1 MKRIAC
7 LLSVLVAVACA
18 TAPAP
23 PPGPRTFTDVSLVGY
38 WHREPRQWDAGRF
51 APHVSWQAPDGR
63 ERWLFEAFLFLEG
76 FDAVHGK
83 NLVISPSGLSAG
95 KEEWQYQLDLW
106 LGEGGS
112 VKALDEACGAVS
124 ARIGAPPAKRGV
136 IIGLPDASMF
146 EEFADKASSTAYW
159 GDGLDF
165 ARVED
170 RMKALRW
177 YMDSAREMFDALQCR
192 YLDLAG
198 FYITSE
204 EIYLPYDVDVN
215 SRYKNWEEIV
225 PQLSEYCH
233 STGQGLYWIPYHMAP
248 GYKYWK
254 DLGIDQ
260 AWMQP
265 NWYWDLKEEGRH
277 PFEKTLAAIQEADL
291 AGMELELEYSC
302 VLNEMPEG
310 RMGPDGEG
318 RPVFSRADVP
328 ALQDRVRHYMQEYKD
343 AGFFG
348 KKSIALYS
356 GSNAFT
362 QLASSPVPEDRALYE
377 ELCAFITKNREMQQT
392 H

>member
-1 MKRIAC
+1 MKQIAC
-7 LLSVLVAVACA
+7 LLSALVAVACA

-38 WHREPRQWDAGRF
+38 WHREPRQWDAERF
-51 APHVSWQAPDGR
+51 APHVSWQAPDGS
-63 ERWLFEAFLFLEG
+63 EHWLFEAFLFLEG

-95 KEEWQYQLDLW
+95 KEEWQYQLNLW
-106 LGEGGS
+106 LGEEGG
-112 VKALDEACGAVS
+112 VKSLDEACGAVA

-136 IIGLPDASMF
+136 IIGLPDAIMF

-265 NWYWDLKEEGRH
+265 NWYWDLKNEGAH
-277 PFEKTLAAIQEADL
+277 LFEKTLAAIREANM
-291 AGMELELEYSC
+291 AGMDLEMEYSC

-377 ELCAFITKNREMQQT
+377 ELCAFITENREMQLT
-392 H
+392 Y